1 MILRADNSLTSSYSI
16 AFLSIKEPSII
27 HPKNPTGWVWMKGMK
42 DEKYEESEEG
52 DTEKMVPCS

>member
-16 AFLSIKEPSII
+16 AFLSINEPSII
-27 HPKNPTGWVWMKGMK
+27 RPKNSTGWVWMKGMK

-52 DTEKMVPCS
+52 DTEKMVSCS